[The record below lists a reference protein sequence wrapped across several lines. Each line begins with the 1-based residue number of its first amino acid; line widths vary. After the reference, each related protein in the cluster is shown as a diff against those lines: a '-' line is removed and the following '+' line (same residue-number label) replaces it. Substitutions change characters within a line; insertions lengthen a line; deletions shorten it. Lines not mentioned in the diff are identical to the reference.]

1 MEKMKPTKESNQKP
15 LKKNSIDPVFL
26 KKIEHLKE
34 EEQRVM
40 LKLYSEIVK
49 EIKV

>member
-1 MEKMKPTKESNQKP
+1 MEKRKPTKESNPKSS
-15 LKKNSIDPVFL
+15 KTTSIDQIFL

-40 LKLYSEIVK
+40 LKLYSEILK
-49 EIKV
+49 EIKP